1 MAHEPEEV
9 VICKGCKEAL
19 PLAQAVYTPD
29 YWHGG
34 CYARYEKALDN
45 ARDYQQTI
53 ADYRRE
59 KDGE

>member
-1 MAHEPEEV
+1 MPYS
-9 VICKGCKEAL
+9 
-19 PLAQAVYTPD
+19 QAVFDGGY
-29 YWHGG
+29 YYHSG
-34 CYARYEKALDN
+34 CYTRYEKAMDN